1 MVTTRH
7 GSEKDPEVTWA
18 NRGFVEVG
26 NFQELFLRFPP
37 VCLLSC
43 VIFPH
48 GLGDTCQCVYESFQG
63 TQIAAISLYQH
74 GTGLPCS
81 IYFIYIYIWVSPL
94 HMSWPFIK
102 AFEFIR
108 LSYIHQFFQEEDAPA
123 EASEDHEDWNVLR
136 AQVSPERNM
145 VLECDDMLQCLPE
158 HGTEIAG
165 HIRGTRPPGNEKRS
179 DVSTYT
185 FQRKVAGAPDA
196 KSIGEHLHV
205 YL

>member
-1 MVTTRH
+1 
-7 GSEKDPEVTWA
+7 
-18 NRGFVEVG
+18 
-26 NFQELFLRFPP
+26 
-37 VCLLSC
+37 
-43 VIFPH
+43 
-48 GLGDTCQCVYESFQG
+48 
-63 TQIAAISLYQH
+63 
-74 GTGLPCS
+74 
-81 IYFIYIYIWVSPL
+81 
-94 HMSWPFIK
+94 MSWPFIK